1 MCGSQ
6 RQADTPALH
15 PLRDNSGVRRLFKRW
30 SDQIGLTGQVRP
42 ASQVRLAQYN
52 TYDARALFSQ
62 LLRRVRDGEQIVIA
76 HAGVPVAL
84 LSPFRPHARRPG
96 VIRAHLVM
104 HAADPNMRRGAE
116 PTPTRS
122 SQAASS

>member
-1 MCGSQ
+1 MGGGM
-6 RQADTPALH
+6 RT
-15 PLRDNSGVRRLFKRW
+15 LFRRW
-30 SDQIGLTGQVRP
+30 SDLTGLTSQARP

-52 TYDARALFSQ
+52 TYDAKALFSQ

-76 HAGVPVAL
+76 HAGRPVAI
-84 LSPFRPHARRPG
+84 LSPFEPRPRRPG

-104 HAADPNMRRGAE
+104 HTDERNDRRG

-122 SQAASS
+122 WQAASSSSRERRG